1 MKSVSSNKLMFGFS
15 AIQSGAKTKAYDPEL
30 LALTSTGSFKLTP
43 PVTRYLGLAAGDY
56 LMFVSTVDDVQDAIM
71 NKTEV
76 YVDFCNSLGF
86 DVESPE
92 ATHAFHK
99 EYDVYA
105 IAKGIPLYDSKG
117 IALTTTEKLT
127 RNDRMTL
134 VRQNFADVYQQAM
147 ESGVEAIVDAL
158 LREGITEDEQ
168 VEILANTI
176 EGQTLPKFKGAKLA
190 NSSKMTGIGQIL
202 TCSDGSTWK
211 ALKAGMG
218 ETETT
223 HIRRFAIDFDNAFK
237 VTVSNGY
244 ENVEVTA
251 LMLGEATDTK
261 AVERGKGSDEE
272 ASDENVAE

>member
-15 AIQSGAKTKAYDPEL
+15 AIQSGAKAKSYDPEL
-30 LALTSTGSFKLTP
+30 LALTSAGSFKVTP

-56 LMFVSTVDDVQDAIM
+56 LMFVSTVDDVQDAII
-71 NKTEV
+71 NKAEV
-76 YVDFCNSLGF
+76 YVNFCNSLGL

-92 ATHAFHK
+92 AAYTFHK

-105 IAKGIPLYDSKG
+105 IAKGIQLYDSKG

-127 RNDRMTL
+127 RNDRMAL

-158 LREGITEDEQ
+158 SREGITEDEQ

-237 VTVSNGY
+237 VTISNGY

-251 LMLGEATDTK
+251 LMLEEATDTK
-261 AVERGKGSDEE
+261 AIERGKGADDEVN
-272 ASDENVAE
+272 DETAE